1 MHGIYQ
7 EILYFFNSTNLNFL
21 SISLNIKEFSNL
33 YSSFIDFSTNKLLLS
48 GNQITGKLVL
58 EHVLIYIKKIENLSL
73 SLIQERKKIYIKKI
87 NAIIPKII
95 FLKAQLEFA
104 LMLSENDLSCLSDNH
119 ERKIALKNIT
129 TTRILDDIEAI
140 NKQIKGFSSVFDIIK
155 STIKVV
161 LNYRNSLSRN
171 LLTGF
176 LIFYYSKFAKE
187 KTKINS
193 KLFEAYP
200 NIEML
205 KMLWGVT
212 DSILFKKISPKP
224 FPLVTINKMIFI
236 PRQVK
241 VSSEIYQN
249 RKLCKNNQLTSKI
262 LPQEYVLTDN
272 KLFLAQDSLK
282 TRIPVQIL
290 SSVDIPLLNSKNVQI
305 SLSGKELKGFDKIII
320 YAHGGGFVTM
330 SSFSCE
336 SYTRVWADT
345 LNVPIFS
352 IDYCLAPENPFPMGL
367 HDVWQAYM
375 WIIKYSD
382 SILGGIPNK
391 IILVGDSAGGNL
403 VTSLTIKAISEG
415 FRVPDGLLLIYPG
428 MNLQEKYFSKSTLI
442 SLKNHV
448 LPYSYYKLLAQAY
461 VQNGYSLD
469 NYLISPLLCPNEILK
484 SFPRTELMITLND
497 PLEFDTF
504 RFAEKLLISGVK
516 AHITEYPNIG
526 HGAICLGN
534 KNVVPLLIPFN
545 DDCCKLLSLL
555 LG

>member
-205 KMLWGVT
+205 KML
-212 DSILFKKISPKP
+212 
-224 FPLVTINKMIFI
+224 
-236 PRQVK
+236 
-241 VSSEIYQN
+241 
-249 RKLCKNNQLTSKI
+249 
-262 LPQEYVLTDN
+262 
-272 KLFLAQDSLK
+272 
-282 TRIPVQIL
+282 
-290 SSVDIPLLNSKNVQI
+290 
-305 SLSGKELKGFDKIII
+305 
-320 YAHGGGFVTM
+320 
-330 SSFSCE
+330 
-336 SYTRVWADT
+336 
-345 LNVPIFS
+345 
-352 IDYCLAPENPFPMGL
+352 
-367 HDVWQAYM
+367 
-375 WIIKYSD
+375 
-382 SILGGIPNK
+382 
-391 IILVGDSAGGNL
+391 
-403 VTSLTIKAISEG
+403 
-415 FRVPDGLLLIYPG
+415 
-428 MNLQEKYFSKSTLI
+428 
-442 SLKNHV
+442 
-448 LPYSYYKLLAQAY
+448 
-461 VQNGYSLD
+461 
-469 NYLISPLLCPNEILK
+469 
-484 SFPRTELMITLND
+484 
-497 PLEFDTF
+497 
-504 RFAEKLLISGVK
+504 
-516 AHITEYPNIG
+516 
-526 HGAICLGN
+526 
-534 KNVVPLLIPFN
+534 
-545 DDCCKLLSLL
+545 
-555 LG
+555 